1 MDARTTHAGASG
13 FHQTRP
19 GLEPDRATPQYQGVT
34 DPAAEDLKTLAWA
47 RVWAAIR
54 PPYSRSLR
62 AGAWYPVVRNE
73 LPDRVTILMGDRT
86 VDAPRRLFEI
96 RPKRPDHFSV
106 VHRIGYE
113 PDPKRKSQHNLG
125 KKYGVCPECA
135 WRFALWGTPTSARCP
150 QCGHKGEVGWWE

>member
-1 MDARTTHAGASG
+1 MT
-13 FHQTRP
+13 
-19 GLEPDRATPQYQGVT
+19 E
-34 DPAAEDLKTLAWA
+34 PAADASFPTLGWA

-73 LPDRVTILMGDRT
+73 LPDRITILMGNKP

-106 VHRIGYE
+106 VHRVGYRPE
-113 PDPKRKSQHNLG
+113 PGRKSQHNLG
-125 KKYGVCPECA
+125 KQYAVCPECSS
-135 WRFALWGTPTSARCP
+135 RFALWGTPTSTKCP
-150 QCGHKGEVGWWE
+150 DCGHKGEVGWWE